1 MASTQDTLV
10 VEEIVNWTAA
20 RSQRELHMKHLRAD
34 MYALSQNLQ
43 THLIYTSKE
52 VEYAGGP
59 LGEALTIQEPVER
72 ED

>member
-1 MASTQDTLV
+1 
-10 VEEIVNWTAA
+10 
-20 RSQRELHMKHLRAD
+20 MKHLRAG
-34 MYALSQNLQ
+34 MYPLSQNLQ

-52 VEYAGGP
+52 VEYTGGP